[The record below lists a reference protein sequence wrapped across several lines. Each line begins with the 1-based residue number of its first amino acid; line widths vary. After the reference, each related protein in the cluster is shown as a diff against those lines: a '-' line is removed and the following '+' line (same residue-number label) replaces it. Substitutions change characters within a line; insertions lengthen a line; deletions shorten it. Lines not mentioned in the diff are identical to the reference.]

1 MPRFSF
7 LIRLSAL
14 SLLLRLSSHGSDL
27 PAPFHAGGANSQQA
41 QARARVERN
50 PPPPISEYRHV
61 VSLRR
66 EESLQGRLQDLMSR
80 LSLPQPGVRL
90 NARDNCVGILTDSTP
105 YDRYL
110 SPVHQVFAGLAA
122 RGAASMERVE
132 GLMSVGR
139 RFRYEFNEPYTAATP
154 ERTAERRRGD
164 CKSKSLWLCY
174 EMGDSSVRFVVG
186 RLHKRSRMQ
195 HAWLY
200 WRHSG
205 RWWILDCTTRSHPVA
220 ADSVGEDEY
229 IPYYS
234 YDREGAYRHRA
245 TEMIMAA
252 GIPAVPDARGNTA
265 PTLRGSLN

>member
-7 LIRLSAL
+7 LIRLGVL
-14 SLLLRLSSHGSDL
+14 SLLFRLSSSGSDL
-27 PAPFHAGGANSQQA
+27 PAPFHANGVNSQQA
-41 QARARVERN
+41 QARAQAN
-50 PPPPISEYRHV
+50 PPPISEYRHV
-61 VSLRR
+61 VSLRH

-80 LSLPQPGVRL
+80 LSLPLPGVRL

-110 SPVHQVFAGLAA
+110 SPIHQVFANLGPP
-122 RGAASMERVE
+122 GAASMERVE

-139 RFRYEFNEPYTAATP
+139 KFRYQFNEPYTAALP
-154 ERTAERRRGD
+154 ERTAERHRGD

-186 RLHKRSRMQ
+186 RLHARSRMQ

-205 RWWILDCTTRSHPVA
+205 RWWILDCTTRNRPIP
-220 ADSVGEDEY
+220 ADSVASDEY

-245 TEMIMAA
+245 TEMIMAS
-252 GIPAVPDARGNTA
+252 GIPAVPDARSNAA
-265 PTLRGSLN
+265 PALRGSLN